1 MRNEPCDMVLLVLV
15 RARGPGH
22 SGVQPLLLELEL
34 KALLKAWTVGLP
46 PPLLPLLLEL
56 ELELEPAPLEEDQ
69 EEEEL

>member
-1 MRNEPCDMVLLVLV
+1 MRNEPWCCWCSSGQGT
-15 RARGPGH
+15 AGH

-46 PPLLPLLLEL
+46 PPLLPPQELLL
-56 ELELEPAPLEEDQ
+56 PPLEEDQ